1 MASSPKIRRSPR
13 TNSATPV
20 KIVQWNCRGFR
31 SRAKRANLRLFLST
45 LDSLPAVVALQEPG
59 SGATLTNYITFQQ
72 DPSSCV
78 CVHKNYTANLVDLEL
93 QTEYSYVMV
102 TLLPLKKQD
111 APLHILNIYCSPRLK
126 NVTFAALFSRALK
139 AAGRDSLVIVGDFN
153 APSTLWGYV
162 REEKRGRK
170 LAELASTL
178 GLTLHTDPAYPTRV
192 GNSVTRDTCPDLTFT
207 KNIRHAEWANTE
219 ETLGSDHCL
228 INITIRTKP
237 LARPHAQARLPDWN
251 KFRQSYINSASIN
264 EQGYHAWA
272 QGLVTHLRST
282 ETHIQLS
289 EATPEVDNHLLRLWE
304 ARHSLV
310 RRWRRQKH
318 NRKLKIRIAELT
330 QRTAEYAV
338 QLADSNWVDRC
349 NTAARQ
355 MSSRS
360 PWRLFRAL
368 IDPTQTRA
376 ETQKHLQRAI
386 HSFDGD
392 TSKLACTLRDQYL
405 CTQQDPRGPAYS
417 YAGSENAELDQ
428 PFQLHDLKAALAKMK
443 RGTAPGRDMIT
454 VKLLANLPDP
464 AYATL
469 LVFINSIWLGETPI
483 PLEWKT
489 ALVTFIPKAG
499 KAINTDNLRPISLTS
514 CAGKLMETM
523 VRDRLSGFLENQ
535 NVFADTM
542 FGFRQHRSAQDVL
555 LQLDREILNPVECP
569 LNDKAVLALDL
580 QGAFDNVTHE
590 IILHH
595 LSQTN
600 CGPNTFQYIKQ
611 FLSDRQSFI
620 RIEDEE
626 YGPYQLGTRG
636 TPQGAVLSPL
646 LFNLAMMKLPAQLA
660 KVEGVQHA
668 LYADD
673 ITIWAKHG

>member
-1 MASSPKIRRSPR
+1 M
-13 TNSATPV
+13 
-20 KIVQWNCRGFR
+20 
-31 SRAKRANLRLFLST
+31 
-45 LDSLPAVVALQEPG
+45 
-59 SGATLTNYITFQQ
+59 
-72 DPSSCV
+72 
-78 CVHKNYTANLVDLEL
+78 
-93 QTEYSYVMV
+93 
-102 TLLPLKKQD
+102 
-111 APLHILNIYCSPRLK
+111 
-126 NVTFAALFSRALK
+126 
-139 AAGRDSLVIVGDFN
+139 
-153 APSTLWGYV
+153 
-162 REEKRGRK
+162 
-170 LAELASTL
+170 
-178 GLTLHTDPAYPTRV
+178 
-192 GNSVTRDTCPDLTFT
+192 TRDTCPDLTFT

-392 TSKLACTLRDQYL
+392 ISKLACTLRDQYL
-405 CTQQDPRGPAYS
+405 CTQQGPRGPAYS

-469 LVFINSIWLGETPI
+469 LAFINSI
-483 PLEWKT
+483 
-489 ALVTFIPKAG
+489 
-499 KAINTDNLRPISLTS
+499 
-514 CAGKLMETM
+514 
-523 VRDRLSGFLENQ
+523 
-535 NVFADTM
+535 
-542 FGFRQHRSAQDVL
+542 
-555 LQLDREILNPVECP
+555 
-569 LNDKAVLALDL
+569 
-580 QGAFDNVTHE
+580 
-590 IILHH
+590 
-595 LSQTN
+595 
-600 CGPNTFQYIKQ
+600 
-611 FLSDRQSFI
+611 
-620 RIEDEE
+620 
-626 YGPYQLGTRG
+626 
-636 TPQGAVLSPL
+636 
-646 LFNLAMMKLPAQLA
+646 
-660 KVEGVQHA
+660 
-668 LYADD
+668 
-673 ITIWAKHG
+673 